1 MATAGRS
8 PRPSV
13 FLSNDSLRDR
23 AHHASADL
31 FAIMCGAKPASIQ
44 GRLQAIIDAGH
55 GDQPLKD
62 MKFRCAQCGSR
73 RTVCN
78 GGLKRSRGLMPER

>member
-1 MATAGRS
+1 MTHFATARTM
-8 PRPSV
+8 
-13 FLSNDSLRDR
+13 LAQTYLR
-23 AHHASADL
+23 L
-31 FAIMCGAKPASIQ
+31 MCGAKPASIK